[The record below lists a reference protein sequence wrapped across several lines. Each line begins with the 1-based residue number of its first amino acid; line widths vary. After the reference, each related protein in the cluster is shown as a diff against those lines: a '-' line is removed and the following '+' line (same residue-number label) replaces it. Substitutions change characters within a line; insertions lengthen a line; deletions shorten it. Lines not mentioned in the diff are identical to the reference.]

1 MPRRKLTNI
10 SVVISKPVRQSLIFH
25 LERRE
30 FSIAAFLPYDGI
42 FGVFLIFN
50 SSKKNLIYVVNTQG
64 L

>member
-10 SVVISKPVRQSLIFH
+10 SVMISKPVRQSLIFH

-50 SSKKNLIYVVNTQG
+50 SSKKKI
-64 L
+64 